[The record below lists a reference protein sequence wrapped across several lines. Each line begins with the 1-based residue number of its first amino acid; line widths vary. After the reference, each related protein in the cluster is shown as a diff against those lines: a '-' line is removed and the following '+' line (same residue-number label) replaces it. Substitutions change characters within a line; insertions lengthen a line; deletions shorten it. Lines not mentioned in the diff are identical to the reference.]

1 VADVTAANND
11 PGALSRAQA
20 LALLAPAAHLVDSH
34 MRPDGT
40 YAGWSGREVLV
51 HLAVY
56 ARLVGAVL
64 RAEAEGRQPTPV
76 ELFGRELSDEEL
88 RLDLDDQNAAAQ
100 REYAALDWQQALA
113 FWRGMHAQVETQVA
127 RLTGAQLAAP
137 GPAYPPTWARAH
149 LSDSVVALCDH
160 YRAHMTREP

>member
-1 VADVTAANND
+1 VAAVSGASQRPA
-11 PGALSRAQA
+11 ALSRAQA
-20 LALLAPAAHLVDSH
+20 LALLAPAAHLVESH

-40 YAGWSGREVLV
+40 YAGWSGREVLI

-88 RLDLDDQNAAAQ
+88 QLDLDDQNAAAQ
-100 REYAALDWQQALA
+100 REYAALDWQQALP
-113 FWRGMHAQVETQVA
+113 FWRGMHTQVETQVA
-127 RLTGAQLAAP
+127 RLTDAQLAVLE
-137 GPAYPPTWARAH
+137 GPHGNPLETH
-149 LSDSVVALCDH
+149 LF
-160 YRAHMTREP
+160 